1 MPYRE
6 SGRRARG
13 VRVLQVLRQTGSA
26 TASHAEESVPRI
38 CGDEAATASIEDV
51 AEANARE
58 KAQRQGSNDN
68 EGVCEREPSFG
79 GAPAREYDVGVL
91 EQRATGLRIQC
102 RRRKTTAHTREV
114 NKKQT

>member
-1 MPYRE
+1 MPPTLGGPKPTSMLYRE

-38 CGDEAATASIEDV
+38 CGDEAATASSEDV

-58 KAQRQGSNDN
+58 KAQRQESNDN
-68 EGVCEREPSFG
+68 EGVCKREPSFG
-79 GAPAREYDVGVL
+79 GV
-91 EQRATGLRIQC
+91 
-102 RRRKTTAHTREV
+102 RR
-114 NKKQT
+114 

>member
-6 SGRRARG
+6 SGRRASG

-38 CGDEAATASIEDV
+38 CGDEAATASSEDV

-58 KAQRQGSNDN
+58 KAQRQESNDN
-68 EGVCEREPSFG
+68 EGVCETEPSFG
-79 GAPAREYDVGVL
+79 GVPR
-91 EQRATGLRIQC
+91 
-102 RRRKTTAHTREV
+102 
-114 NKKQT
+114 

>member
-38 CGDEAATASIEDV
+38 CGDEAATASSEDV

-68 EGVCEREPSFG
+68 EGVRERDDSME
-79 GAPAREYDVGVL
+79 AAQNK
-91 EQRATGLRIQC
+91 EQRATGLRIRG

-114 NKKQT
+114 NKEQT